1 MITTE
6 EIESLGWKFYST
18 ARNGGSKGFCKGN
31 YMILS
36 HADNF
41 ISKKED
47 IKITKIDINNRSKLI
62 VWVGIPK
69 DLYDLKKV
77 LVENNIDMEWLPEL
91 RDEKI
96 NKIID

>member
-47 IKITKIDINNRSKLI
+47 IKITKIDTAALV
-62 VWVGIPK
+62 VWEGVPK
-69 DLYDLKKV
+69 DLYDLKRI
-77 LVENNIDMEWLPEL
+77 LVENNIDMEWLPEI

-96 NKIID
+96 TKILD